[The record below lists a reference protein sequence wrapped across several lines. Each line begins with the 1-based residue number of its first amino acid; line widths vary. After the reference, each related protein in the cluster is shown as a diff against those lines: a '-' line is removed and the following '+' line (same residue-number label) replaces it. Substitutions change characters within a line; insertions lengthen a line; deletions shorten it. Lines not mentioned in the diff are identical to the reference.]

1 MTDWVVVP
9 MIRVM
14 RLGTEIVELTG
25 RKRLTADMRYEVE
38 LVDGR
43 IVDASLLAT
52 VSDSEI
58 GE

>member
-1 MTDWVVVP
+1 MTDWVVKP
-9 MIRVM
+9 TFEVM
-14 RLGTEIVELTG
+14 KLEDEVVELTG
-25 RKRLTADMRYEVE
+25 RVRLTADMRYEVE

-43 IVDASLLAT
+43 VVDASLLAT